1 MNISIFDEHVIKPF
15 ESLGLSGKFFHINI
29 RTVLY
34 TWVAMLIILLL
45 VFAARI
51 FMKKNLNP
59 ISLITQELV
68 GFFDNLC
75 KESFG
80 SSFKYDYFAFTASI
94 FFFTLFGCLVGLLPF
109 LDETTKDINTAFAIG
124 TLGFLYVQ
132 YQKIKVLG
140 LKHFLKEFLE
150 PIFIMLPLNVIGE
163 LAKVASMSFR
173 LFGNILGGSIIFLI
187 AINSLSKY
195 KEFIMIFSLLT
206 LILYFISNYFVNF
219 SKYKIV
225 AFLLKSCL
233 IAVFFIA
240 GAQIFF
246 GIFEAFVQSFV
257 ITMLTITYLA
267 VAINEDESEANV

>member
-1 MNISIFDEHVIKPF
+1 MNVSIFDENVIKPF
-15 ESLGLSGKFFHINI
+15 ESLGLGSKFFHINI
-29 RTVLY
+29 RTLIY
-34 TWVAMLIILLL
+34 TWVAMAIIFLL
-45 VFAARI
+45 VFIARI

-59 ISLITQELV
+59 VSLVVQEFV

-80 SSFKYDYFAFTASI
+80 SVFKYEYFAFTSSI

-109 LDETTKDINTAFAIG
+109 FDETTKDINTAFAIG
-124 TLGFLYVQ
+124 TMGFLYVQ

-140 LKHFLKEFLE
+140 LKHFLKEFIE
-150 PIFIMLPLNVIGE
+150 PIFIMLPLNIIGE

-195 KEFIMIFSLLT
+195 KEFFIVFSLVS
-206 LILYFISNYFVNF
+206 LILYFTFNYFIDLK
-219 SKYKIV
+219 KYKIV
-225 AFLLKSCL
+225 NLVLQSCL
-233 IAVFFIA
+233 VAVFFLA

-267 VAINEDESEANV
+267 VAINENESEVKV